1 MATAFNQVKNRAFTT
16 LVDAIDDTTTPITV
30 TLTDGSVFPATAS
43 GHFNVTIDN
52 EILHCTALVGN
63 EMTLARGGADAE
75 GTSKAAHAEGATV
88 ALNVTAKSITDLNS
102 AVNAIEVVIGTVQG
116 FDPSFADTTLSGTPK
131 VLQITDEHGTP
142 YYVKVY
148 PTKV

>member
-1 MATAFNQVKNRAFTT
+1 MATPFNQVKNRAFTT
-16 LVDAIDDTTTPITV
+16 LVDAIDNSTDPVTF

-43 GHFNVTIDN
+43 GHFNVTIDT
-52 EILHCTALVGN
+52 EILHCTALAGN
-63 EMTLARGGADAE
+63 EMTCARSGSDVE
-75 GTSKAAHAEGATV
+75 GTSKAAHSAGAIV
-88 ALNVTAKSITDLNS
+88 ALNVTAKSITDLNT
-102 AVNAIEVVIGTVQG
+102 AVNALEVVIGTVQG
-116 FDPSFADTTLSGTPK
+116 FDPSFADTTVSGTPK